1 MDRFVVRENLQPQ
14 TVSQQAG
21 RKSAKTGT
29 RRYLTEWKRQFTW
42 VHYHALKER
51 VFCEICS
58 KASESN
64 VVSALSSA
72 DQLTHSSYVV
82 DGFCQWGKAVERFRS
97 HEGSNYHRSAV
108 EALAAT
114 KQGIN
119 VVAACSAG
127 KLKQMKDA
135 RTALLKIL
143 SSVNF
148 LCMQGLAVRGHTDAD
163 SNLRQL
169 LKLRS
174 HDVPELN
181 AWLERTSYKW
191 ISHDIVN
198 EMIELMAHAVLR
210 RITQEIR
217 QSNPDG
223 FYTIML
229 DETSDISIREQVSSC
244 FRFVSAT
251 TFEIH
256 EVFVGFYC
264 TDSTQARTLL
274 DIVKDICVR
283 LEQPIN
289 KCRGQCY
296 DGAANV
302 AGIRQG
308 LQALFLKEEPRA
320 LFVHCLAHT
329 LNLGVQDI
337 AHNCSHCRNFLS
349 FIADLIA
356 FVRNSPK
363 RLAWFEKIAAEEN
376 NGKVGLNYQQ
386 QHCKKPFS
394 VL

>member
-1 MDRFVVRENLQPQ
+1 MHYC
-14 TVSQQAG
+14 A
-21 RKSAKTGT
+21 GT
-29 RRYLTEWKRQFTW
+29 RRYLPEWKRQFTW
-42 VHYHALKER
+42 IHYHELKER
-51 VFCEICS
+51 AFCEICS
-58 KASESN
+58 HASEAN

-72 DQLTHSSYVV
+72 DQLTYSAYVV

-108 EALAAT
+108 EALAST

-143 SSVNF
+143 SSVQF

-163 SNLRQL
+163 SNLTQL

-198 EMIELMAHAVLR
+198 EMIELMAHTVLR

-229 DETSDISIREQVSSC
+229 DETSDISVREQVSRC
-244 FRFVSAT
+244 FWFVSAT

-264 TDSTQARTLL
+264 TDSTKATTLL

-308 LQALFLKEEPRA
+308 LQAMFLKEEPRA

-329 LNLGVQDI
+329 LNLGVQNI
-337 AHNCSHCRNFLS
+337 AHNCAHCRNFLS
-349 FIADLIA
+349 FIADLIS

-363 RLAWFEKIAAEEN
+363 RLAW
-376 NGKVGLNYQQ
+376 
-386 QHCKKPFS
+386 
-394 VL
+394 

>member
-97 HEGSNYHRSAV
+97 
-108 EALAAT
+108 
-114 KQGIN
+114 QGIN

-143 SSVNF
+143 SSVQF
-148 LCMQGLAVRGHTDAD
+148 LCMQGLAVHGHIDAD
-163 SNLRQL
+163 SNLTQL

-191 ISHDIVN
+191 ISHDIIN

-223 FYTIML
+223 FYTIIML

-244 FRFVSAT
+244 CRFVSAT

-264 TDSTQARTLL
+264 TDSTQARTLI
-274 DIVKDICVR
+274 DTVKDICIR

-349 FIADLIA
+349 FIADLIS

-376 NGKVGLNYQQ
+376 NGKVGLSYQ
-386 QHCKKPFS
+386 
-394 VL
+394 